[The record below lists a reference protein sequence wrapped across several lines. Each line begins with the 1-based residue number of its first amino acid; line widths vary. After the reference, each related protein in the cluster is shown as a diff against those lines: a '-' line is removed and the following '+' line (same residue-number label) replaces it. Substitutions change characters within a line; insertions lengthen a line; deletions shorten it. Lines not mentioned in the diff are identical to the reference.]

1 MDILFIDVSHAT
13 VASFRS
19 DPQLWYEAWK
29 RNLMFDSCRC
39 LELLG
44 VDSVLHEEELSQV
57 SASESLDIIGGVRF
71 EVFGHINNRKQ

>member
-1 MDILFIDVSHAT
+1 M
-13 VASFRS
+13 
-19 DPQLWYEAWK
+19 
-29 RNLMFDSCRC
+29 
-39 LELLG
+39 G